1 MKTINHNPEPN
12 DAAIRRSIKPVISYP
27 IDNLPN
33 FDEDFYKTARKEM
46 NLIAVSYTHLTLPTN
61 REV

>member
-46 NLIAVSYTHLTLPTN
+46 NLIELSLIHI
-61 REV
+61 